1 VKVYDAVF
9 DGKKGSG
16 VYALSCV
23 EDPAMEDVWITLKD
37 HPKEIQFAAVDQ
49 EKRLLLGAA
58 LIPNKKIYRKM
69 DGEEFYVKFSEDTI
83 EQVAHAFIENGNQN
97 MSFENHDQPI
107 EGVSVVE
114 TWIVEDPVKDKS
126 SHYGKEYEKGTWV
139 AMMKVHNDDTWAK
152 AKEGKLKGFSI
163 DALLGLKEISFKNQ
177 IMSDKKNIVEAIK
190 EAFAEMKFGQK
201 EVQMGRLK
209 LKDNKTI
216 VEFEGDKPEVG
227 MPVFALSEDKQEK
240 VAMPEGAHEL
250 ENGEIL
256 HVDKNGLV
264 ADAQVEEPADIK
276 EAVTEMAKA
285 FKVEMQKMQ
294 DAFDAKL
301 KKAIEDVQ
309 GAHKKEVDALEAKLA
324 AEPAAPKVVKTELVK
339 EPKTKEDRLFN
350 AILSAQSN

>member
-23 EDPAMEDVWITLKD
+23 EDPAMEDVWITLKKQ
-37 HPKEIQFAAVDQ
+37 PAEIKFEAVDE

-58 LIPNKKIYRKM
+58 LIPNKRIYRK
-69 DGEEFYVKFSEDTI
+69 DGDNEFYVRFSEQVI
-83 EQVAHAFIENGNQN
+83 EDVANAFIENGHQTK
-97 MSFENHDQPI
+97 SFENHDSPI
-107 EGVSVVE
+107 EGVSVVQ
-114 TWIVEDPVKDKS
+114 TWTVADPERDKS
-126 SHYGKEYEKGTWV
+126 AVYGKKYEKGTWV
-139 AMMKVHNDDTWAK
+139 AMMKVHNDDIWAK

-264 ADAQVEEPADIK
+264 ADAPVEEPADIK

-294 DAFDAKL
+294 DAFDAKFE
-301 KKAIEDVQ
+301 KTIGEIKE
-309 GAHKKEVDALEAKLA
+309 AHKKEVDALEAKLA